1 MKLVSWNLNGI
12 RAVAKKGLI
21 DIVNGIDA
29 DVLCLQE
36 TKATE
41 EQVKEV
47 LAELPNHFIVANEAE
62 KKGYSGTAIIAKK
75 DPISVVKGIGDAEHD
90 NEGRVIT
97 AEFETCFVV
106 TAYVPNSKGDLSR
119 LGYRQ
124 VWDKALLAHLQKLE
138 TSKPVLF
145 CGDLNV
151 CHRDIDIARPKANYN
166 KSAGYMQEE
175 IDGLDNFIN
184 AGFIDTYRTTHPDEV
199 CYSWWSY
206 RGGAREKNV
215 GWRLDYVLA
224 SEKLVPHIDKAFILT
239 NVHGSDHCRVGVG
252 LNV

>member
-12 RAVAKKGLI
+12 RAVAKKGLTEI
-21 DIVNGIDA
+21 ITGIDA
-29 DVLCLQE
+29 DVLCFQE

-47 LAELPNHFIVANEAE
+47 LAEIPNHYIVANEAE
-62 KKGYSGTAIIAKK
+62 KKGYSGTAIIAKT
-75 DPISVVKGIGDAEHD
+75 PPLTVVKGLGIAEHD

-97 AEFETCFVV
+97 AEFDKCFVV

-124 VWDKALLAHLQKLE
+124 VWDAALLKHLQELDKQ
-138 TSKPVLF
+138 KPVLF

-175 IDGLDNFIN
+175 IDGLDNYIN
-184 AGFIDTYRTTHPDEV
+184 AGFIDTYRISHPNEV

-206 RGGAREKNV
+206 RGGAREKNI

-224 SEKLVPHIDKAFILT
+224 SQTLQPNIKKAFILT
-239 NVHGSDHCRVGVG
+239 NVQGSDHCPVGVE
-252 LNV
+252 LSF